1 METMILTQG
10 FPIGSPHLLFMT
22 LDAQVRGRGKGNHL
36 LVRRPVRAMTTQ
48 AIYAQIFVSHIANLL
63 SDGVRSMLPPIV
75 ATAA

>member
-1 METMILTQG
+1 METMIFTRD

-22 LDAQVRGRGKGNHL
+22 LDAQVRGRGEGDHF

-48 AIYAQIFVSHIANLL
+48 AIYAQIFIPQITDLL
-63 SDGVRSMLPPIV
+63 SDGVRGMLPPIV